1 MIKIFLIAFTLI
13 CSVGEAIAESST
25 KTQDIVFTWAASGD
39 ANTLDPYGIFEVPT
53 LSFLDNIYEP
63 LVRRNKKME
72 LDPALALSWKLI
84 DPTTWRFELRKNVVF
99 HDGSPFSADD
109 VLFSFQRARG
119 KGSDLA
125 NKLSLV
131 KEVKKIDDY
140 TVEFL
145 TNGPAPILPDE
156 LTQWYIMSQ
165 KWCKAN
171 NTETVPDY
179 RQGVEGYSTRH
190 ANGTGPFKVVSRK
203 QDEETVLVPHT
214 KWWDKPEFNFDK
226 AIFKIIPS
234 AQTRVAALL
243 SGQVDV
249 VFPVPLQ
256 DIDRIKT
263 SENHDVM
270 QGDELRTIFLGLN
283 QWQDK
288 LEDCSVK
295 DKNPFKDLRVRQAI
309 YHAINIDALT
319 KKIMRGAATPT
330 GLLYHPGLKGADPTQ
345 NTRLEFDLKKAKEL
359 MKEAGYE
366 KGFSITLDA
375 PNDRYV
381 SDEDIAKAIA
391 SMLAKIDI
399 KVNLNVQ
406 PKSKFFPKILKNDSS
421 FYLFGWTAMSLDAY
435 DPITN
440 IMQTVSGG
448 GKGLFNL
455 AKYSNP
461 KIDALADQIQV
472 ETDMEKRNKLIREAT
487 QIMKDDVGYIP
498 LHQQKLAWGH
508 KKNISMVQR
517 PDDYFCLRWVK
528 IK

>member
-1 MIKIFLIAFTLI
+1 MIKRILLGFALLL
-13 CSVGEAIAESST
+13 SVQAHAT
-25 KTQDIVFTWAASGD
+25 PLPKTFTWASSGD

-53 LSFLDNIYEP
+53 LSFLSNIYEP
-63 LVRRNKKME
+63 LVRRNKDMK
-72 LDPALALSWKLI
+72 LDAALAVKWELKN
-84 DPTTWRFELRKNVVF
+84 PTTWRFELRKDVVF
-99 HDGSPFSADD
+99 HDGSPFTADD
-109 VLFSFQRARG
+109 VVFSFKRARG

-131 KEVKKIDDY
+131 KEVKKIDSH
-140 TVEFL
+140 TVEFT

-156 LTQWYIMSQ
+156 LTQWFIMCE
-165 KWCKAN
+165 KWCKEHK
-171 NTETVPDY
+171 TEMVPNY
-179 RQGVEGYSTRH
+179 RQGVEGHSTRH
-190 ANGTGPFKVVSRK
+190 TNGTGPFKVTVRK
-203 QDEETVLVPHT
+203 QDEETVLEPHT
-214 KWWDKPEFNFDK
+214 KWWDKSEFNFDR
-226 AIFKIIPS
+226 AVFKIIPS
-234 AQTRVAALL
+234 AQTRVASLL

-256 DIDRIKT
+256 DIDRIKA
-263 SENHDVM
+263 SKEHDVM

-283 QWQDK
+283 QWQDE
-288 LEDCSVK
+288 LADSNVK
-295 DKNPFKDLRVRQAI
+295 GKNPFNDLRVRKAM
-309 YHAINIDALT
+309 YHAINIDALA
-319 KKIMRGAATPT
+319 KKIMRGAASPT
-330 GLLYHPGLKGADPTQ
+330 GLIYSPALQGADPSL
-345 NTRLEFDLKKAKEL
+345 NTRLPYDIKKAKDL

-406 PKSKFFPKILKNDSS
+406 PKSKFFPKILKNQSS

-440 IMQTVSGG
+440 VMQTSKGG

-455 AKYSNP
+455 AKYSNE
-461 KIDALADQIQV
+461 KIDVLADKIQV
-472 ETDMEKRNKLIREAT
+472 ETDMKKRNDMIREAT
-487 QIMKDDVGYIP
+487 LIMKEDVGYIP

-508 KKNISMVQR
+508 KKNISMTQR

-528 IK
+528 IN